1 MALNITSTFTTRDGF
16 EVSTGYGRVSV
27 LNPMQG
33 TDIQA
38 RVDIFASESSYEAK
52 NYPVEILNL
61 QNQVVFQY
69 DYATDSKDILDLAHD
84 QLIALLAGQGITATK
99 NL

>member
-1 MALNITSTFTTRDGF
+1 MALNITSTFKTRDGF

-84 QLIALLAGQGITATK
+84 ALIAKLAEQGIIATK